1 MPICYSLLDFAEKL
15 LNIKEKR
22 QITLYILFDFSPLS
36 NQFGQSDLDL
46 SIQRIAGQVL
56 AILLVA
62 VLAMVGI
69 DHLSPSNPYV
79 QSVLS
84 LEGDRDKGYAI
95 FQMNCAGCHGSEAN
109 GHVGPS
115 LRGVAERKSPADLI
129 QQVISGETPPMP
141 QFQPSPEVMADL
153 LNYLKTL

>member
-1 MPICYSLLDFAEKL
+1 M
-15 LNIKEKR
+15 
-22 QITLYILFDFSPLS
+22 FDFSPLS

-46 SIQRIAGQVL
+46 SIQRIARQL
-56 AILLVA
+56 LTILLVA
-62 VLAMVGI
+62 VLAIVGI
-69 DHLSPSNPYV
+69 GHFSPSTPYI
-79 QSVLS
+79 QNVLS
-84 LEGDRDKGYAI
+84 LEGDRTKGYAI

-115 LRGVAERKSPADLI
+115 LRGIGDRKSPTELI

>member
-1 MPICYSLLDFAEKL
+1 
-15 LNIKEKR
+15 
-22 QITLYILFDFSPLS
+22 LFDFSPLS

-62 VLAMVGI
+62 VIAILGVY
-69 DHLSPSNPYV
+69 HLSPSDPYV
-79 QSVLS
+79 KSVLS
-84 LEGDRDKGYAI
+84 LEGDPAKGYAI
-95 FQMNCAGCHGSEAN
+95 FQMNCAGCHGSTAN

-115 LRGVAERKSPADLI
+115 LLGIAERKSPADLI
-129 QQVISGETPPMP
+129 KQVISGKTPPMP

-153 LNYLKTL
+153 LNYLETL

>member
-1 MPICYSLLDFAEKL
+1 M
-15 LNIKEKR
+15 
-22 QITLYILFDFSPLS
+22 FDFSPLS
-36 NQFGQSDLDL
+36 NQFGQSDIDL

-62 VLAMVGI
+62 VIAILGAY
-69 DHLSPSNPYV
+69 HLSPFDSYI

-84 LEGDRDKGYAI
+84 LEGDRAKGSAI

-115 LRGVAERKSPADLI
+115 LRGVAERKSPASLI
-129 QQVISGETPPMP
+129 EQVISGETPPMP

-153 LNYLKTL
+153 LKYLETL